1 MSDSHPNPLRIGVL
15 GAAGILRKKNWQ
27 AIQCSG
33 NAVITALATR
43 DQAHAQEVIVERQAA
58 VPFPETPK
66 AHASYEALL
75 ADDGIEAVYLPLP
88 TAVRKEWI
96 IRAAN
101 AGKHIISEKPA
112 AVNAADLRDIFA
124 ACRTNRVQFMD
135 GVMFDHNP
143 RLKRVLEMLD
153 DPVRIGPV
161 RRITSVF
168 SFLGSGDFQEKNI
181 RVSGSLEPAGCLGD
195 LGWYC
200 LRASLWAMRWQR
212 PVSATGRLLA
222 AMPDGT
228 PIDFSGELRFADGA
242 SAGFHCSF
250 RAYSQQWVN
259 ISGVNGTVRVPDFV
273 NPSSD
278 CPVAWE
284 VNYEPVYKRD
294 LDIHL
299 GTATTSESQESLMFR
314 AFAQQVRSGAVN
326 EEWFKAVWENQL
338 AMDAC
343 LASAR
348 ADGRPVAL
356 PRD

>member
-1 MSDSHPNPLRIGVL
+1 MKVPDSNPLRIGVL

-33 NAVITALATR
+33 NAVVAAVATR
-43 DQAHAQEVIVERQAA
+43 DPARTREVIAERQAA

-66 AHASYEALL
+66 VHASYEALL
-75 ADDGIEAVYLPLP
+75 ADPAIEAVYVPLP

-101 AGKHIISEKPA
+101 AGKHIISEKPG
-112 AVNAADLRDIFA
+112 AVNAASLHDIFA
-124 ACRTNRVQFMD
+124 ACRANKVQFMD

-143 RLKRVLEMLD
+143 RLKRVLELLD

-168 SFLGSGDFQEKNI
+168 SFLGTGDFQEQNI
-181 RVSGSLEPAGCLGD
+181 RVNGSLEPTGCLGD

-200 LRASLWAMRWQR
+200 LRISLWAMRWQR
-212 PVSATGRLLA
+212 PVSATGRVLA
-222 AMPDGT
+222 AAPDGT
-228 PIDFSGELRFADGA
+228 PTDFSGELRFADGA

-250 RAYSQQWVN
+250 VAYSQQWAN
-259 ISGVNGTVRVPDFV
+259 ISGMNGAVRVPDFV
-273 NPSSD
+273 NTSSD
-278 CPVAWE
+278 SPVAWE
-284 VNYEPVYKRD
+284 VNFQPVYKRD

-299 GTATTSESQESLMFR
+299 GSATTSDSQESLMFR
-314 AFAQQVRSGAVN
+314 DFARQVRSSTLN
-326 EEWFKAVWENQL
+326 EDWFKVVWENQL

-348 ADGRPVAL
+348 ADGRPVTL